1 MRKSLG
7 KIFACQINFWYCQSR
22 NLEFFSSAFG
32 ESDGLIFSRAIHLQM
47 QQKIKA
53 QLLQQIGFL
62 ISVFSPPREAAFT
75 TSWNNDTTVECGVYR
90 LLPKKVYSVS
100 GAARVCPESER
111 FFRSSA
117 ASGHYEYKSWSRNAK
132 GERVAVKCSIRD
144 ARLSADLAAN
154 SYRNANGNETVFGL
168 VFDFDA
174 HRAND
179 CWKDADGKLD
189 WSKIFPALQKEI
201 PEVAHLICYAVRS
214 TGGLGLGVVMAITPL
229 PIILSTAA
237 NQKSALKLQGRLL
250 AVFDRMGLGA
260 DFGARGVSRDLPNF
274 NNPAKLVYR
283 NTAPLRELERSGR
296 PVVTEL
302 HSLLNS
308 RNRAARV
315 AERIYNDERV
325 EKGLAKLVLWLLGAA
340 QFDKT
345 WNFDGR
351 ACSRQFKK
359 VPYLS
364 GWTVS
369 ATMRE
374 ICTLTGLS
382 DAFLRKYFRN
392 PPKWLKSAHYEGEGW
407 NLSLPLSKDVPW
419 LLERSMHLLRKTQTL
434 KEKVVFD
441 PNEISLPWW
450 VQDGERNLW
459 IVRLALTYKWAGYS
473 LACAMEKVLLRVG
486 AIPNAESSR
495 NCKNVRSIVKSL
507 YRRSPEHFG
516 QDEVNELPEWIR
528 SDKIFCS
535 LFSRISHRRGITPVA
550 RKDSKP
556 IVPVDGEI
564 CSSFSSHQ
572 QKSSTVFQTPRE
584 LSDSKQVRRIVVVR
598 RKQRIGFF
606 IQDKLVLCVT
616 RKHYRASKVLEYLK
630 KQIPDLRGDNVDVS
644 LWSPRLVKQKTHY
657 ALVDSADL
665 VVPSWMICGRRE
677 TLGETLDRCNDR
689 RGVSNNQIE
698 IRFSNS
704 VDQDIPF

>member
-1 MRKSLG
+1 LLVKLNFGNVTAEIWEFFIYVWRIGWSDFQQGYTPAYAAKNKSLAARTDRLFQTRCFRG
-7 KIFACQINFWYCQSR
+7 
-22 NLEFFSSAFG
+22 
-32 ESDGLIFSRAIHLQM
+32 
-47 QQKIKA
+47 
-53 QLLQQIGFL
+53 
-62 ISVFSPPREAAFT
+62 PREAAFT
-75 TSWNNDTTVECGVYR
+75 TSYSNVITVIRGLYR
-90 LLPKKVYSVS
+90 ALPKKAHSVS
-100 GAARVCPESER
+100 GAARLCAETAS
-111 FFRSSA
+111 FFRNSA

-132 GERVAVKCSIRD
+132 GERVAVKSRD
-144 ARLSADLAAN
+144 RHARQSADLASN
-154 SYRNANGNETVFGL
+154 SYRNANGGETVFGL

-174 HRAND
+174 HRAQD

-189 WSKIFPALQKEI
+189 WEKIFPALQKEI
-201 PEVAHLICYAVRS
+201 PEVAQLVCYAVRS

-229 PIILSTAA
+229 PIIQSTAA

-283 NTAPLRELERSGR
+283 NNEPLRELERSRR
-296 PVVTEL
+296 PVVTA
-302 HSLLNS
+302 
-308 RNRAARV
+308 RDRAARV

-345 WNFDGR
+345 WNFDGQE
-351 ACSRQFKK
+351 CSRQFKK

-419 LLERSMHLLRKTQTL
+419 LLERSTHLLRKTQTL
-434 KEKVVFD
+434 KEKVIFD
-441 PNEISLPWW
+441 PNELCLPWW

-473 LACAMEKVLLRVG
+473 LACAIEKVLLRVG

-507 YRRSPEHFG
+507 YRRAPEYFG
-516 QDEVNELPEWIR
+516 NDEVKDIPDWIR
-528 SDKIFCS
+528 NDKIFCS
-535 LFSRISHRRGITPVA
+535 LFSRINNRRGATPVRGVRA
-550 RKDSKP
+550 SEIDGANGGISQSP
-556 IVPVDGEI
+556 ILPQQI
-564 CSSFSSHQ
+564 HSSVSQ
-572 QKSSTVFQTPRE
+572 PPRE
-584 LSDSKQVRRIVVVR
+584 LCDSQQIQRIVVVR

-606 IQDKLVLCVT
+606 VDDKLILCVT

-630 KQIPDLRGDNVDVS
+630 KQIPDLRGEHVS
-644 LWSPRLVKQKTHY
+644 LWSPRIVKQKTHH
-657 ALVDSADL
+657 AMVDSADL

-677 TLGETLDRCNDR
+677 TFGEVL
-689 RGVSNNQIE
+689 NQWKKI
-698 IRFSNS
+698 
-704 VDQDIPF
+704 